1 MSAYLMRLTT
11 RGRPTGGA
19 DALQPFVRSRSP
31 IADRDQRIGIA
42 GLEGVGVNTLSSLD
56 EARTEPMPPKRAMS
70 EPAPQA
76 GITADRGGGEE
87 TLRRKPNSPVSMAPG
102 LSVPTAVTHSTP
114 GEVRHS
120 TPRRPSNSGI
130 GNRLDTPMREPVASP
145 ERKVAATPAPTS
157 GPTPT
162 GSGDFRS
169 RPPPSVKEGAG
180 SPVEEVRHSTPLR
193 PSNSGIGDRID
204 TPVRVTRASVV
215 SPERD
220 VAPNL
225 EPFPTVSDD
234 FRSQP
239 PPPVKD
245 GARSPLENPVA
256 VRRRSVR
263 DTPEVDTAPRLE
275 PSPRIFPDPIET
287 SVAAAG
293 MARADA
299 DPREVIDQGNVDGVL
314 PPVSTETKAP
324 SRSGP
329 LTAASVSVIGPLGGN
344 LASRMAFGLRYR

>member
-1 MSAYLMRLTT
+1 VSAYLSRLLA
-11 RGRPTGGA
+11 RGRPADGTGS
-19 DALQPFVRSRSP
+19 LQPFVRSRSP
-31 IADRDQRIGIA
+31 IAEHDQRIGIP
-42 GLEGVGVNTLSSLD
+42 GLEAIGTDGSSPD
-56 EARTEPMPPKRAMS
+56 EARTEPMPPQRTMP
-70 EPAPQA
+70 EPLPPVS
-76 GITADRGGGEE
+76 ITADRGSGEV
-87 TLRRKPNSPVSMAPG
+87 TLRRKPDSPVSMTAG

-114 GEVRHS
+114 GEGHHS
-120 TPRRPSNSGI
+120 TPGELHHRTLLR
-130 GNRLDTPMREPVASP
+130 ASS
-145 ERKVAATPAPTS
+145 A
-157 GPTPT
+157 
-162 GSGDFRS
+162 
-169 RPPPSVKEGAG
+169 
-180 SPVEEVRHSTPLR
+180 
-193 PSNSGIGDRID
+193 GIGDRID
-204 TPVRVTRASVV
+204 TPVRVTRAFVV

-225 EPFPTVSDD
+225 EQSPAVTDD
-234 FRSQP
+234 FRPQP
-239 PPPVKD
+239 PLPSED
-245 GARSPLENPVA
+245 GARSPLGSPVA

-299 DPREVIDQGNVDGVL
+299 GPREVIDQGNVDGVP

-324 SRSGP
+324 ARTGP